1 MPDARTPVRRLR
13 AMMELHSLSQRD
25 VAELAMVSVKTVGG
39 WLAHPSCS
47 SHRAVRERDL
57 MLMSYRLPALVSA
70 RCQQVE
76 VESRRA
82 G

>member
-1 MPDARTPVRRLR
+1 MPDVRTPVRRLR

-47 SHRAVRERDL
+47 SHRTMRERDL
-57 MLMSYRLPALVSA
+57 MLISYRLPDLASV
-70 RCQQVE
+70 
-76 VESRRA
+76 RRQRA
-82 G
+82 MS